1 MWKKDKYL
9 EFLSSRHL
17 APENRRKFY
26 GIWVDRFLAHRSGDA
41 TAPITGAEIDAF
53 TLSLAATHEEWQVR
67 QAADAVRLY
76 LFFLQSQ
83 KEQAAPFSDNGGT
96 PPVGFERKT
105 REVIRLRH
113 LSMATEKSYIG
124 WLRHFLAWCGN
135 VPSTSLGNAEVIGFL
150 THLAVERKVSKAT
163 QTQAFNALLFFF
175 RNVLLRDLDVSSMA
189 VRARPSRR
197 LPVVLSRQ
205 EVSLVLGRLEG
216 VYALMGGLIYGCG
229 LRLNE
234 CMALRIKDVDFD
246 QGCVIVRGGKGD
258 KDRMTVLPGSL
269 VDDLHRH
276 LLGIRHLHEED
287 RRNDIAGVMVPYALE
302 RKYPNAGKEWGWF
315 WVFPARSLSVDP
327 STHAVRRH
335 HVLPSTLQKQIK
347 NAVRQ
352 AGIAKPASVHT
363 LRHSF
368 ATHLLEN
375 GYDIRTIQQLLGHA
389 DVKTTMIYTHVAGN
403 NRLGVRS
410 PLDTP

>member
-1 MWKKDKYL
+1 MWNKDKYI
-9 EFLSSRHL
+9 EFLSTRRL

-26 GIWVDRFLAHRSGDA
+26 GMWVDRFLAHRGNDVA
-41 TAPITGAEIDAF
+41 APITGAEIDAF
-53 TLSLAATHEEWQVR
+53 SHSLAATHEEWQVR

-76 LFFLQSQ
+76 LFFLQNQGDQPALSPDSGS
-83 KEQAAPFSDNGGT
+83 A
-96 PPVGFERKT
+96 PPVAFEQKM

-135 VPSTSLGNAEVIGFL
+135 APSTSLDNAKVIGFL

-163 QTQAFNALLFFF
+163 QSQAFNALLFLF
-175 RNVLLRDLDVSSMA
+175 RNVLLRDLDVSSLA

-205 EVSLVLGRLEG
+205 EVSLLLARLEG
-216 VYALMGGLIYGCG
+216 VYAVMGRLIYGCG

-234 CMALRIKDVDFD
+234 CMALRVKDVDFE
-246 QGCVIVRGGKGD
+246 QGCVIVRAGKGD
-258 KDRMTVLPGSL
+258 KDRLTVLPGSL
-269 VDDLHRH
+269 VDDLRRH
-276 LLGIRHLHEED
+276 LQDIRFLHEQD
-287 RRNDIAGVMVPYALE
+287 RVKNVAGVMMPDALE

-315 WVFPARSLSVDP
+315 WLFPARTLSVDP
-327 STHAVRRH
+327 RTHVVRRH
-335 HVLPSTLQKQIK
+335 HILPSTLQKQIK

-389 DVKTTMIYTHVAGN
+389 DVKTTMIYTHVAGK
-403 NRLGVRS
+403 NRLGVQS